1 MGISSILS
9 RALPTAA
16 AFVTGGPI
24 AAATTAFTVES
35 QKRQEARIKRN
46 NARIE
51 AENRRIQQMDP
62 FLQSYTSGTSTQA
75 PIVQPTTANAG
86 FGAGFGTFLGD
97 VGRNIV
103 SPFASL
109 ATAVAPLFGKS
120 VAQQPA
126 VTTTRGSGA
135 QETQGSGS
143 IEAGMG
149 GLAGQALQAA
159 GRFLR
164 TPTGQIGT
172 GLLGGIGASMF
183 QGQPSGMR
191 ITRKMKSQAR
201 MVLNMT
207 GGNLSAASDMLGISE
222 EMLVQVL
229 LKRFRNDGPVV
240 TKAALRK
247 TKQTV
252 RRLKSMCDMYDSLRP
267 TATRRRAPMKRASST
282 TLIKN

>member
-1 MGISSILS
+1 MSWLSTIVKKVAPIVATYSTEPISKSI
-9 RALPTAA
+9 ATAA
-16 AFVTGGPI
+16 
-24 AAATTAFTVES
+24 TV
-35 QKRQEARIKRN
+35 QYQRQEASFQRKLQEEQIKR
-46 NARIE
+46 E
-51 AENRRIQQMDP
+51 QEQMAEIFGSSRG
-62 FLQSYTSGTSTQA
+62 LSSVQA
-75 PIVQPTTANAG
+75 PITLPSTQNAG

-103 SPFASL
+103 TPFASL
-109 ATAVAPLFGKS
+109 ASTVAPFFTGGS

-126 VTTTRGSGA
+126 VTTTRSIGG

-143 IEAGMG
+143 IQAGMG
-149 GLAGQALQAA
+149 GLVPSLVSGARGLLKSPLGQLGLGGGAALALQ
-159 GRFLR
+159 GFDR
-164 TPTGQIGT
+164 
-172 GLLGGIGASMF
+172 
-183 QGQPSGMR
+183 QPSGMR

-201 MVLNMT
+201 MVLNMV
-207 GGNLSAASDMLGISE
+207 GGDISLAANMLGIDE
-222 EMLVQVL
+222 QTLVMVL

-267 TATRRRAPMKRASST
+267 SATRRRTPMRRASTT